1 MSLYSKS
8 RLIFH
13 YESFILEITFHFM
26 LNVLEIIFQYVYNDI
41 GRREQNE
48 LK

>member
-13 YESFILEITFHFM
+13 YESFNLEITFHFM
-26 LNVLEIIFQYVYNDI
+26 LNVLEIIFHYVYNDN
-41 GRREQNE
+41 GRREKNE